1 MIAQSQP
8 KLRLLVAESFE
19 LVRMGLRLLF
29 ENHSAIRLVAE
40 TDCIEDLFNL
50 VMQHKPDVIIV
61 DLQLNNGDCVEHIAR
76 LLHASPQSKI
86 LAFSYHN
93 SEQTYLQTFRSGAV
107 GIISKHHSSELLLKA
122 IYAIHAGQIWF
133 DRNITKLLW
142 QAQFAPNPSTETQTD
157 SGILQKSKLNDSER
171 HIAHLACK
179 GLSAKEISLQLFVTE
194 KTIRNHLS
202 VIYKKIGVKK
212 QIELC
217 LKAPQYNYFKESN
230 ITGIFYP
237 KDPEK

>member
-1 MIAQSQP
+1 MIEQSHT
-8 KLRLLVAESFE
+8 KIHVLVAESFE
-19 LVRMGLRLLF
+19 LVRLGLHSLF
-29 ENHSAIRLVAE
+29 ENHSIIRLVAE

-50 VMQHKPDVIIV
+50 VIQHKPDVVIV
-61 DLQLNNGDCVEHIAR
+61 DLQLNNGHCVEHISR
-76 LLHASPQSKI
+76 LLHTSPQTKV
-86 LAFSYHN
+86 LAFSHHN

-142 QAQFAPNPSTETQTD
+142 QAQFAPNPSTDIQTD
-157 SGILQKSKLNDSER
+157 PGTLHKPKLSGSEH
-171 HIAHLACK
+171 HIAYLACK

-194 KTIRNHLS
+194 KTVRNQLS

-217 LKAPQYNYFKESN
+217 LKAPQYDYFKESYLSG
-230 ITGIFYP
+230 TFYP
-237 KDPEK
+237 QDPEK